1 MSIGGE
7 RKNQMWAESGR
18 CVAQKVRPSTGKII
32 VPCNT
37 HELLE
42 KGAHRC
48 YFREESFNSEQRIGL
63 TNYMNVSIFI
73 FSGSGHH
80 VRVCRRGFFFLPS
93 DRGGTL
99 LFIHSR
105 GGEKDGPRPHISKQ
119 ITQSFRIAI

>member
-1 MSIGGE
+1 VLPKKSVRLQE
-7 RKNQMWAESGR
+7 RSLYP
-18 CVAQKVRPSTGKII
+18 V
-32 VPCNT
+32 T

-80 VRVCRRGFFFLPS
+80 VRVCRRGFSFL
-93 DRGGTL
+93 RTEGGHCYLYT
-99 LFIHSR
+99 HE
-105 GGEKDGPRPHISKQ
+105 GEKKMGLDHTSANK
-119 ITQSFRIAI
+119 